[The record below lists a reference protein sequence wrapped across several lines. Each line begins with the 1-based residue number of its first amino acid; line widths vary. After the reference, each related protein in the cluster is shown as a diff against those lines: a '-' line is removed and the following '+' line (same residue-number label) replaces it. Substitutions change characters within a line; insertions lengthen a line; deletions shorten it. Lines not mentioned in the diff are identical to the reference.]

1 MKLPKLNVL
10 SISKYFYKY
19 FSAGGRNLKQL
30 LCSMIIVI
38 NEAPDKSQLMLQ
50 NHELKQNILIFIR
63 LFQESGKLIESR
75 LGKIEASR
83 EGLPAVI
90 PKGVALQSITLAR
103 SARDGFCMNPFRNL
117 RLLTDS
123 RKIHPTGLLIAER
136 EGFEP
141 SIPFRVYTLS
151 RRAR

>member
-1 MKLPKLNVL
+1 KALKLPKLNVL

-19 FSAGGRNLKQL
+19 FSAGGHKLKQL
-30 LCSMIIVI
+30 LCFMIIVI
-38 NEAPDKSQLMLQ
+38 NQAPDKSQLMSQ

-90 PKGVALQSITLAR
+90 PNGVALQSITLAR

-123 RKIHPTGLLIAER
+123 CKIYPTGLPVRKRDYLR
-136 EGFEP
+136 
-141 SIPFRVYTLS
+141 
-151 RRAR
+151 

>member
-1 MKLPKLNVL
+1 
-10 SISKYFYKY
+10 S
-19 FSAGGRNLKQL
+19 
-30 LCSMIIVI
+30 
-38 NEAPDKSQLMLQ
+38 Q

-90 PKGVALQSITLAR
+90 PNGVALQSITLAR

-123 RKIHPTGLLIAER
+123 CKIYPTGLLIAEREGLPAVIPNGVALQSITLARSARDGFCMNPFRNLRLLTDSCKIHPTGLLIAER

-141 SIPFRVYTLS
+141 SIPFRVY
-151 RRAR
+151 